1 MVFVRTPRA
10 RSTAERHVAPET
22 AAGGDLMGCE
32 AATRENWLVD
42 WAEAEGWI
50 RAHVDPVGPIEAVHE
65 RAWSTV
71 LRVPLAKR
79 IAWFKACAP
88 VQAFEPRLTGELF
101 ERWPD
106 RVPEVLGRDDD
117 RAWLLLADAGTPMRA
132 LGNPPEVWMQALP
145 LYAELQRGEA
155 VHAPDH
161 LAHGVPDLRVP
172 TWPAQYEALLREALP
187 LERHEIV
194 RLRQF
199 DVRFSQLCGE
209 LIAHQLPE
217 TLQHDDLHMAN
228 VYKNGDQLRVLDWGD
243 TSIAHPFGSLVIM
256 FRFLE
261 EINRLPPTDPWF
273 ARLRDAYLEPWG
285 SGHIETFE
293 LAMRLGT
300 FARAFAIARQ
310 RAALPEGR
318 RELDSD
324 FQIMLRRALT
334 QICD

>member
-1 MVFVRTPRA
+1 M
-10 RSTAERHVAPET
+10 
-22 AAGGDLMGCE
+22 DQ
-32 AATRENWLVD
+32 
-42 WAEAEGWI
+42 AEAEGWI
-50 RAHVDPVGPIEAVHE
+50 RAHVEPVGPIETAHQ
-65 RAWSTV
+65 RPWSTV
-71 LRVPLAKR
+71 LRVPLAER

-117 RAWLLLADAGTPMRA
+117 RAWLLLADAGTPLRA
-132 LGNPPEVWMQALP
+132 LGNPPEVWMHALP

-172 TWPAQYEALLREALP
+172 TWPSQYEALLRDALP
-187 LERHEIV
+187 LEEHEIV

-199 DVRFSQLCGE
+199 TPRFLQLCGE
-209 LIAHQLPE
+209 LTTYQLPE
-217 TLQHDDLHMAN
+217 TIQHDDLHMAN

-243 TSIAHPFGSLVIM
+243 ASIAHPFVSLVIT

-261 EINRLPPTDPWF
+261 EINRLPSTDPWF

-285 SGHIETFE
+285 SGYIETFE
-293 LAMRLGT
+293 LAVRLGT
-300 FARAFAIARQ
+300 FVRAFAVSRQ
-310 RAALPEGR
+310 RALVPDVPG
-318 RELDSD
+318 ELDSD
-324 FQIMLRRALT
+324 FQIMLRRALA
-334 QICD
+334 QVAD